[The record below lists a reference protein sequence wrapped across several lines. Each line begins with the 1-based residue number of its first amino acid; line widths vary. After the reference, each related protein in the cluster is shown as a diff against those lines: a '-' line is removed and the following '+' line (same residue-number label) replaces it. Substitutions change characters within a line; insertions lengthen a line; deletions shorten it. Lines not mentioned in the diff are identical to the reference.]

1 MRKGLVPALALSIL
15 LPAIVASAATQ
26 APATAPTGPGTTSRG
41 DSAAGVLPQQ
51 GSVSRGDI
59 DTEHFLANIVYRNL
73 GPFRAGAWVSDI
85 AVPEG
90 EGADH
95 PYTFYI
101 ATRSGG
107 LWKTTN
113 NGTTFEPL
121 FDDQAVGSIGAVA
134 LAPSNPKIVWAGT
147 GGADSARSAYY
158 GDGVYKST
166 DGGATWQN
174 MGLRDSH
181 HIARIVV
188 HPEDP
193 DTVYV
198 AAVGHLFT
206 LNEERGVFRTTDGGA
221 TWEKVL
227 YLSEGV
233 GAIDLVMN
241 RNEPDILYAAMYEFY
256 RYPWHFELG
265 GPGSGIYKST
275 DGGESWRLLEDGL
288 PTGNIGR
295 IGLDIY
301 RTDPNIVYAVV
312 ENGNMRPPTED
323 EAAQDRER
331 DREPADR
338 MIGGEV
344 FRSED
349 AGETWTKMNSAEDNV
364 GGKAAYSFNQIRVA
378 PDNDQLVLVNS
389 IAVANSSDGGR
400 TWHDID
406 WPPRNMFP
414 KMFGDVRAMWI
425 DPENSDRI
433 ILGTDGGVHISY
445 DGGKTSDFLHNLP
458 LGEVYAVG
466 VDMEDPYNIYAGLQD
481 HESWK
486 GPINS
491 WSGEVGIED
500 WVTVGIQDGM
510 YNQVD
515 PEDSR
520 WLYNTFQ
527 HGGHFRADQEQH
539 VRVSIKPEPEEGDPP
554 YRFTWITP
562 IHISPHNSRILYT
575 GGQMLLRSLDRGDH
589 WEEIS
594 PDLTTNDPEKI
605 AGEGNIVY
613 CTITTISESPRR
625 PGIIWAGT
633 DDGRVWMTRNHGAEW
648 TEMTDRIA
656 AVGGPSEYWV
666 SRVFA
671 SPHASGTAYVTK
683 TGYRRDDF
691 RPFVYRTT
699 DFGETWTAI
708 SEELPESPVNV
719 IFQDH
724 ENPDILYLGND
735 RGVYVSATEG
745 RRWLPMRGNMP
756 TVPVHD
762 LVVHPREDDL
772 IVGTYGRG
780 IWVTDV
786 SWLQQVT
793 PEIRSHDVHLF
804 EIEPKAQRRM
814 RAWGNYQ
821 LYGDRHISTPNEPFG
836 VPIYYWLS
844 GVIEG
849 EVEISIYDSHGLH
862 IDTLEGTTEFG
873 VQRVIWNMRDDFGEL
888 VPPGTY
894 EVRLTLGDLELAQE
908 AVIPEL
914 L

>member
-1 MRKGLVPALALSIL
+1 MRKDLFPALAMIVFLLS
-15 LPAIVASAATQ
+15 AVASAGAQ
-26 APATAPTGPGTTSRG
+26 APTPDANALG
-41 DSAAGVLPQQ
+41 SAKADAGSPQQ

-90 EGADH
+90 SGKAH
-95 PYTFYI
+95 LYTFYV

-121 FDDQAVGSIGAVA
+121 FDDQAVASIGAVA
-134 LAPSNPKIVWAGT
+134 LAPSDPEIVWAGT
-147 GGADSARSAYY
+147 GGADNARSTYY

-166 DGGATWQN
+166 DGGTTWQN

-188 HPEDP
+188 HPGDP

-206 LNEERGVFRTTDGGA
+206 PNEARGVFKTVDGGA

-227 YLSEGV
+227 YLSEDV
-233 GAIDLVMN
+233 GSIDLAMN
-241 RNEPDILYAAMYEFY
+241 RDEPDVLYAAMYEFY

-265 GPGSGIYKST
+265 GPGSGIYKTT
-275 DGGESWRLLEDGL
+275 DGGGNWRLLEGGL
-288 PTGNIGR
+288 PAGKIGR
-295 IGLDIY
+295 IGIDIY
-301 RTDPNIVYAVV
+301 RADPSIVYAVV

-331 DREPADR
+331 SREPAER

-344 FRSED
+344 YRSED
-349 AGETWTKMNSAEDNV
+349 AGETWTKVNSAEDNV
-364 GGKAAYSFNQIRVA
+364 GGKAAYSFNQIRVD
-378 PDNDQLVLVNS
+378 PSNDQVVLVNS

-406 WPPRNMFP
+406 WPPRKMFP
-414 KMFGDVRAMWI
+414 KMFGDVRTMWI

-466 VDMEDPYNIYAGLQD
+466 VDMQDPYNIYAGLQD
-481 HESWK
+481 HESWR
-486 GPINS
+486 GPSNS

-515 PEDSR
+515 PNDSR

-527 HGGHFRADQEQH
+527 HGGHFRVDQEQH
-539 VRVSIKPEPEEGDPP
+539 VRVSIEPEPEEGDPS

-562 IHISPHNSRILYT
+562 LHISPHNSQILYT
-575 GGQMLLRSLDRGDH
+575 GGQMLLRSFDRGDH

-594 PDLTTNDPEKI
+594 PDLTTNDPVKI

-625 PGIIWAGT
+625 PGVIWVGT
-633 DDGRVWMTRNHGAEW
+633 DDGRVWMTRNHGADW
-648 TEMTDRIA
+648 TEMTERIA
-656 AVGGPSEYWV
+656 AAGGPSEYWV

-671 SPHASGTAYVTK
+671 SPHASGTAYVAK

-691 RPFVYRTT
+691 RPFVFRTT
-699 DFGETWTAI
+699 DFGATWTAI
-708 SEELPESPVNV
+708 SDELPDSPVNV
-719 IFQDH
+719 IIQDH

-735 RGVYVSATEG
+735 QGVYVSATEG
-745 RRWLPMRGNMP
+745 QRWLPMRGNMP

-780 IWVTDV
+780 IWITDV

-793 PEIRSHDVHLF
+793 PEVRRHDVHLF

-844 GVIEG
+844 GEIDG
-849 EVEISIYDSHGLH
+849 EVEISILDSHGMH
-862 IDTLEGTTEFG
+862 IETLDGSTEFG
-873 VQRVIWNMRDDFGEL
+873 VQRVVWNMRDDFGEL

-894 EVRLTLGDLELAQE
+894 VVRLELGDLELTQE

-914 L
+914 RY

>member
-1 MRKGLVPALALSIL
+1 MIVLLSSVAASAGSQSPALA
-15 LPAIVASAATQ
+15 
-26 APATAPTGPGTTSRG
+26 
-41 DSAAGVLPQQ
+41 GVGSQQ

-90 EGADH
+90 PEQAH
-95 PYTFYI
+95 LYTFYV

-121 FDDQAVGSIGAVA
+121 FDDQAVASIGAVA
-134 LAPSNPKIVWAGT
+134 LASSNPEIVWAGT
-147 GGADSARSAYY
+147 GGADNARSTYY

-181 HIARIVV
+181 HIARIVI
-188 HPEDP
+188 HPENP
-193 DTVYV
+193 EIVYV

-206 LNEERGVFRTTDGGA
+206 PNEERGVFKTVNGGA

-233 GAIDLVMN
+233 AAIDLVLN
-241 RNEPDILYAAMYEFY
+241 REDPDVLYAAMYEFR

-265 GPGSGIYKST
+265 GPGSGIYKTT
-275 DGGESWRLLEDGL
+275 DGGGNWRLLEGGL

-295 IGLDIY
+295 IGIDIY
-301 RTDPNIVYAVV
+301 RADPSIVYAVV
-312 ENGNMRPPTED
+312 ENGNMRPATED

-331 DREPADR
+331 SREPSER

-344 FRSED
+344 YRSED
-349 AGETWTKMNSAEDNV
+349 SGETWTKTNSAEDNV

-389 IAVANSSDGGR
+389 VAVANSSDGGR
-400 TWHDID
+400 TWNDID

-481 HESWK
+481 HESWR
-486 GPINS
+486 GPSNS

-515 PEDSR
+515 PDDSR

-527 HGGHFRADQEQH
+527 HGGHFRVDQEQH
-539 VRVSIKPEPEEGDPP
+539 VRVSIEPEPEEGDPP

-562 IHISPHNSRILYT
+562 LHISPHNSQILYT
-575 GGQMLLRSLDRGDH
+575 GGQMLLQSFDRGDH
-589 WEEIS
+589 WEEVS
-594 PDLTTNDPEKI
+594 PDLTTNDPVKI

-625 PGIIWAGT
+625 PGVIWVGT
-633 DDGRVWMTRNHGAEW
+633 DDGRVWMTRNHGADW
-648 TEMTDRIA
+648 TEMTEQIA
-656 AVGGPSEYWV
+656 AVGGPAEYWV

-691 RPFVYRTT
+691 RPFVFKTT

-708 SEELPESPVNV
+708 HDALPDSPVNV
-719 IFQDH
+719 IYQDH

-735 RGVYVSATEG
+735 QGVFVSATEG
-745 RRWLPMRGNMP
+745 QRWLPMRGNMP

-772 IVGTYGRG
+772 VVGTYGRG

-793 PEIRSHDVHLF
+793 PEVRTQDVHLF

-821 LYGDRHISTPNEPFG
+821 LYGDRHITTPNEPFG

-844 GVIEG
+844 GELEG
-849 EVEISIYDSHGLH
+849 EVEISIYDSHGMH
-862 IDTLEGTTEFG
+862 IETLDGPTEFG
-873 VQRVIWNMRDDFGEL
+873 VQRVIWNMRDDFDET
-888 VPPGTY
+888 VPPGRY
-894 EVRLTLGDLELAQE
+894 QVRLSLGDLDLEQV
-908 AVIPEL
+908 AVISEL
-914 L
+914 R